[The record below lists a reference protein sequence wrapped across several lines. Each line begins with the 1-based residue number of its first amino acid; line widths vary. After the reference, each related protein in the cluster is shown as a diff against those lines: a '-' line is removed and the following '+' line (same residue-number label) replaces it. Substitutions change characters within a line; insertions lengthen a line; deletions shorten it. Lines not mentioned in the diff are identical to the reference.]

1 MNAMLQGLGTA
12 MRRFGAARAALAVV
26 VAWSV
31 LAWPPGPGRADERVA
46 GARDSTRMAQLPRY
60 SASGTHQCGGNRSC
74 IVSGQFNDCNDAMSS
89 LRTRDCC
96 ATARGGGASTGF
108 ALNYCIPENFRR

>member
-1 MNAMLQGLGTA
+1 MPKGVGKKLG
-12 MRRFGAARAALAVV
+12 RLGAVAVV
-26 VAWSV
+26 VVMAAGAV
-31 LAWPPGPGRADERVA
+31 LRPPGAARADERVPV
-46 GARDSTRMAQLPRY
+46 ARDSTRLAQLPRY

-96 ATARGGGASTGF
+96 ATARSGGSSTGF
-108 ALNYCIPENFRR
+108 ALNYCIPESFRR